1 MAQEPLDEW
10 IVDGG
15 PQSPDPVVELMRK
28 RTERFI
34 ADLRNQPPGHVAT
47 PAPSDDPYDALETL
61 TNFVRFTMCGDT
73 PTSRH
78 TSGNSAL
85 LTILQIHRWI
95 PLYQRIVQE
104 RDALL
109 DRQAK
114 WLLDRQQLV
123 RQRDAAVEESKAANA
138 QVCVEPPAAK
148 TATPEATHQS
158 SAEAPAARSA
168 EAERELARSPAPP
181 PASSP
186 APSQSPQSVKTRDPQ
201 LEPYVALTPIRSPPT
216 TPLPPRRARGRV
228 SSYAE
233 SPTPDA
239 PPTPGRS
246 PMTSSESETEKAEV
260 IPPPAHPR
268 IVLRISRKK
277 KCPVCTKTVPRLFVF
292 RCPGC
297 KEFWQRLKSFH
308 SQGRPLPECPED
320 HRAQRDPAN
329 CRGCRRHAYE
339 LAIRKARPLAPLGI
353 PSVVFDNAGSRR
365 EGGCESPLTGEPF
378 Q

>member
-15 PQSPDPVVELMRK
+15 PQSPDPMVELMRR

-34 ADLRNQPPGHVAT
+34 ANLRDQSPGHVNT
-47 PAPSDDPYDALETL
+47 PAPPDDPYDVLETL
-61 TNFVRFTMCGDT
+61 SNFVRFTMCGDT

-95 PLYQRIVQE
+95 PVYQRIVQE

-114 WLLDRQQLV
+114 WLLDRQQLIQ
-123 RQRDAAVEESKAANA
+123 QRDAAVAESKAANA
-138 QVCVEPPAAK
+138 QVVVEPPAAK
-148 TATPEATHQS
+148 TATPEATNQL

-168 EAERELARSPAPP
+168 EAEGKLARSPALP

-186 APSQSPQSVKTRDPQ
+186 APSPVPQVIDGSSPAPN
-201 LEPYVALTPIRSPPT
+201 PYVALTPLHSPPT

-228 SSYAE
+228 SSYEE
-233 SPTPDA
+233 SPTRDV

-246 PMTSSESETEKAEV
+246 PTTSSEDETAPAKTV
-260 IPPPAHPR
+260 PPPAHPR
-268 IVLRISRKK
+268 IVLRISKK
-277 KCPVCTKTVPRLFVF
+277 RQCPVCTKKVPQLFVF

-297 KEFWQRLKSFH
+297 KEFWQRLKNFH
-308 SQGRPLPECPED
+308 RQGRPLPECPED

-365 EGGCESPLTGEPF
+365 EGGCESPLTGEHF